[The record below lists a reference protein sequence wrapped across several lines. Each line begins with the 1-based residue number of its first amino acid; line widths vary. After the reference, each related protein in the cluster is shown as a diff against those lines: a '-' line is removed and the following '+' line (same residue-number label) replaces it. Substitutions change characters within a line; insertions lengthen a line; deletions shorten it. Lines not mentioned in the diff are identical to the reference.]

1 MEIANVSKP
10 EWGLKRICQ
19 SCACKYYDMRP
30 VSDGSSKPILC
41 PSCGTA
47 FDPEAL
53 LKSRR
58 IRTAPVVKQPKPE
71 KVVVANDD
79 DDDEEDEVSKELLV
93 DDDDDSDDALL
104 PAADLDEDDDDDL
117 AEVIVKKD
125 EEPN

>member
-30 VSDGSSKPILC
+30 VSDGSNKPILC

-71 KVVVANDD
+71 KVVVADKD
-79 DDDEEDEVSKELLV
+79 GADDEVSKELLV
-93 DDDDDSDDALL
+93 DDDDESDDALL
-104 PAADLDEDDDDDL
+104 PAADPDEADDDL
-117 AEVIVKKD
+117 AEVVVKKD
-125 EEPN
+125 DEQS